1 MPSLSHETDNI
12 ERTFRGMM
20 QRHEDNIAQMMSLI
34 VKKTPIDD
42 GAFLDEYMSN
52 NSSSVSLNLQTDR
65 HALIQQVLISADTV
79 TAGATLSIGGRVI
92 PISASITIFPLSL
105 DTLMV
110 VKPQELVVLNVPGAS
125 NVFVEIMG
133 KILSGTDWSRV

>member
-1 MPSLSHETDNI
+1 MPSLSHQSDSI
-12 ERTFRGMM
+12 EQTFLGMM
-20 QRHEDNIAQMMSLI
+20 QRHEDNIAQMMALI

-42 GAFLDEYMSN
+42 GAFLDEYKSN
-52 NSSSVSLNLQTDR
+52 NASSISFNLQTDR
-65 HALIQQVLISADTV
+65 HALVQQVLISADTV
-79 TAGATLSIGGRVI
+79 TAGATLTIGDRVM
-92 PISASITIFPLSL
+92 PISASIAIFPLSL

-110 VKPQELVVLNVPGAS
+110 VKPQESIVLNVPGAT